1 MKISEKS
8 LKLTIQKFNNPALRA
23 VKRVYTQFW
32 TDTTLAHVGRK
43 RIEEEAVGI
52 TERKHRPDSV
62 QEHKCPIDF
71 KRHIPTHVYNHS
83 VGIANLA

>member
-1 MKISEKS
+1 MTASMPNHGRS
-8 LKLTIQKFNNPALRA
+8 AGQFSLLKLLDLGYYS
-23 VKRVYTQFW
+23 VESG
-32 TDTTLAHVGRK
+32 AHVGRK

-52 TERKHRPDSV
+52 TERKQRPESV

-71 KRHIPTHVYNHS
+71 KRHIPTHVYYHS